1 MASNSA
7 AWLVGEKVKPLEVK
21 EAPYTLPGD
30 DEILVKNAAVAVN
43 PVDWVVQD
51 MAIFPKTYPTIIGS
65 DLAGEVV
72 EVGKSVTKFKKGDRV
87 LGFGAATVT
96 GQTSGSSFQQYTV
109 IPSGLASIIPN
120 DLSFER
126 ACVLPL
132 CLATAAAGLYQDD
145 QLHLQ
150 YPSLNPTSTNQT
162 LFIWYVTVFCLIRSR
177 TTVLTRTIPEG
188 EAPVALEVTRF
199 NWLWPRAIAS
209 SQQHHRRISI
219 T

>member
-51 MAIFPKTYPTIIGS
+51 MAIFPKKYPTILGT

-72 EVGKSVTKFKKGDRV
+72 EIGQSVTKFKKGDRV
-87 LGFGAATVT
+87 LGFGLGAIT
-96 GQTSGSSFQQYTV
+96 GPTSASSFQQYTV
-109 IPSGLASIIPN
+109 VPCGLASPMPD

-126 ACVLPL
+126 ACVIPL
-132 CLATAAAGLYQDD
+132 CLATAAAALYQKD

-150 YPSLNPTSTNQT
+150 YPSLIPTSTNET
-162 LFIWYVTVFCLIRSR
+162 LFVWYVTVLCLIRSGK
-177 TTVLTRTIPEG
+177 TALTRTI
-188 EAPVALEVTRF
+188 
-199 NWLWPRAIAS
+199 
-209 SQQHHRRISI
+209 
-219 T
+219 